1 MGRFLGGSAYAMSRE
16 ISEGY
21 ILISPNSLKKYSNLE
36 IRELQRELE
45 KIQREARAEQ
55 PPLDD
60 LNAIKKKNRKIQ
72 RISSALL
79 TIRNFLRLRK

>member
-21 ILISPNSLKKYSNLE
+21 ILLSPNSLKKYSNME

-45 KIQREARAEQ
+45 KNQREVRAEQ

-60 LNAIKKKNRKIQ
+60 LNAIKKKNRRIQ
-72 RISSALL
+72 RISSALM
-79 TIRNFLRLRK
+79 TIRNFLQLRK

>member
-21 ILISPNSLKKYSNLE
+21 ILISPNSLKKYSDQE

-55 PPLDD
+55 PSLDD

-72 RISSALL
+72 RISTALM
-79 TIRNFLRLRK
+79 TIRNFLQLRK